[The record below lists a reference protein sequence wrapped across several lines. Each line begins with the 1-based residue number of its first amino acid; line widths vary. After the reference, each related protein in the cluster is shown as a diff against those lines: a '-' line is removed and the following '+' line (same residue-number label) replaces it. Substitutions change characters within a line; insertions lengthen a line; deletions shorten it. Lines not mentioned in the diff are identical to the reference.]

1 MEDKT
6 LKNIKM
12 YVIGDKAILSIYEK
26 THYLVDLDSFLM
38 TKDKFY
44 ETQDGIIVPFDSS
57 FWFHSYKIL
66 DDKVLFHIDV
76 ASKENYLSLNG
87 SIDKTGKVSNWFTM
101 GECEIYLNDSLIT
114 NTNEIVVNCFDVV
127 SKRYIDDQER
137 YLFERKVLQ

>member
-44 ETQDGIIVPFDSS
+44 ETENGIIVPFDSS
-57 FWFHSYKIL
+57 FGFHSYKIL
-66 DDKVLFHIDV
+66 DEKVLFHADAV
-76 ASKENYLSLNG
+76 SNENYLSLNG

-101 GECEIYLNDSLIT
+101 GEYDIYLDDSLIT
-114 NTNEIVVNCFDVV
+114 NINDILTNCFRVI
-127 SKRYIDDQER
+127 SKHYIDDQER
-137 YLFERKVLQ
+137 YFDERKVVQ